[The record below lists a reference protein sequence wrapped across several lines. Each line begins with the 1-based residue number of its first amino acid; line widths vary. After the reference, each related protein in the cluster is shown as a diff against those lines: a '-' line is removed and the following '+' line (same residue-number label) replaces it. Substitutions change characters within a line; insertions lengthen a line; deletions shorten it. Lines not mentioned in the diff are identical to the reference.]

1 MRMLWQDFR
10 FGVRMLRKSSGF
22 TLTVILTLSLG
33 IGLNSAIFSLVSGI
47 LLREPP
53 VRDARRVVAVTLA
66 NPEKGEE
73 RSPAS
78 AREFAALREQGRV
91 FKEIAAAS
99 YQEVVL
105 TGRGEPER
113 VILAQAS
120 QNYFELFGASAQ
132 FGRTFT
138 PDENLAKQK
147 FDAVI
152 SYNLWQG
159 RFGGDSGIIGK
170 TLTLAQQNYTV
181 VGVMPAE
188 FNYAYIPCDVWTPES
203 FVTQSLRPDQRDM
216 RNLNVLARLTDGV
229 SIQDAQ
235 ARTAATIEHLEKNNL
250 VDKGWTPRLI
260 GLREVLVEPNV
271 RTAILFLTGAVGF
284 VLLIA
289 CANVAGL
296 FLARSAARQ
305 NEFAVRAALGA
316 GRWRLMRQLLGEG
329 LLLAVFGGGFGMLL
343 AVIVLKFL
351 RSNLD
356 FDPQTAWLAGK
367 IEINSA
373 VLLFTLAVSCLTVL
387 LFGLMP
393 AVQSSTPDLHT
404 TLKEGARTAS
414 PGARRTRVRSGIV
427 VGQIA
432 LSMILMVSVGESVQL
447 VIMEARARLGFD
459 PQQVLTVPLSLPDS
473 KYSDPAKQADFFRNV
488 VERIQGLPGVQFA
501 GATRELP
508 ESAPDRVPFEVAGHA
523 ALRAED
529 RPLASK
535 YFISPDY
542 FRVMSIPLLRGR
554 QFSLFDGASASSVI
568 IVNQTFV
575 KRFLPA
581 SEPIGTILHTYPGR
595 GGVLDSSEIVGVV
608 GDVIDRVGQ
617 NGDVAQMYVPFL
629 QDPQN
634 AMMVVAS
641 GGDPAA
647 LASAVRDSVW
657 AIDKDQ
663 PIGSINS
670 MKQVL
675 ARKGGGDR
683 LLGGL
688 LGTFTALA
696 LGLAAIGIY
705 GVVSHMVAQRTHE
718 IGVRMALGA
727 EKGSVFR
734 LVVGR
739 GVFLAGIGTALGFV
753 LALPIP
759 RFLASAHPDS
769 WARSLAVLAIAP
781 LLAIAAA
788 LLACYLPARRA
799 MRVNPTVALRC
810 E

>member
-1 MRMLWQDFR
+1 MRLLWQDFR
-10 FGVRMLRKSSGF
+10 FGARMLGKTPGF
-22 TLTVILTLSLG
+22 TFTVIFTLSLG
-33 IGLNSAIFSLVSGI
+33 IGLNSAIFSLVNGI

-53 VRDARRVVAVTLA
+53 VKNAARVVVVTLENA
-66 NPEKGEE
+66 EKGEE

-78 AREFAALREQGRV
+78 ALEFTALREHSQAFQG
-91 FKEIAAAS
+91 IAAAS
-99 YQEVVL
+99 YDELIL

-113 VILAQAS
+113 VTVAQVTP
-120 QNYFELFGASAQ
+120 NYFELFGATAR

-138 PDENLAKQK
+138 PGESAEKQK
-147 FDAVI
+147 FEAVI
-152 SYNLWQG
+152 NYNLWQG
-159 RFGGDSGIIGK
+159 RFGGDSGIIGQ
-170 TLTLAQQNYTV
+170 TVAIAQQNYTV
-181 VGVMPAE
+181 IGVMPAE
-188 FNYAYIPCDVWTPES
+188 FNYAYTPCDVWTPES
-203 FVTQSLRPDQRDM
+203 FVTQSLRLDQRDT
-216 RNLNVLARLTDGV
+216 RNVNVLARLTDGGSV
-229 SIQDAQ
+229 QEAQ
-235 ARTAATIEHLEKNNL
+235 AQTAATIQQLGRDNPA
-250 VDKGWTPRLI
+250 DKGWIPRLI
-260 GLREVLVEPNV
+260 GLREILVEPNV
-271 RTAILFLTGAVGF
+271 RTAVLFLMVVVVF

-296 FLARSAARQ
+296 FMARSVTRQ
-305 NEFAVRAALGA
+305 NEFAVRASLGA
-316 GRWRLMRQLLGEG
+316 GRWRLMQQLLGEG
-329 LLLAVFGGGFGMLL
+329 LLLAAFGGVFGLLL

-356 FDPQTAWLAGK
+356 FDLQTAWLAGK
-367 IEINSA
+367 IEINGA
-373 VLLFTLAVSCLTVL
+373 VLLFTLAVSCLTVV

-404 TLKEGARTAS
+404 ALKEGARTAS
-414 PGARRTRVRSGIV
+414 PGAKRTRIRSAIV

-432 LSMILMVSVGESVQL
+432 FAMVLMVSVGESVQL

-459 PQQVLTVPLSLPDS
+459 PQQVLTVPLSLSGS
-473 KYSDPAKQADFFRNV
+473 KYADPAKQADFFREV
-488 VERIQGLPGVQFA
+488 VEKIQGLPGVQFA
-501 GATRELP
+501 GATKELP
-508 ESAPDRVPFEVAGHA
+508 ESAPERVAFEVGGQP

-554 QFSLFDGASASSVI
+554 QFSLSDRAGASRVT

-575 KRFLPA
+575 KRFLPT
-581 SEPIGTILHTYPGR
+581 SEPIGMIVRTYPAGA
-595 GGVLDSSEIVGVV
+595 GVPDSREIVGVA

-617 NGDVAQMYVPFL
+617 SGDVSQMYVPFL
-629 QDPQN
+629 QDPHN
-634 AMMVVAS
+634 AMVVVIR
-641 GGDPAA
+641 GGDPTA
-647 LASAVRDSVW
+647 LTPAVRESAW

-663 PIGSINS
+663 PIGSINT

-688 LGTFTALA
+688 LGAFTALA

-734 LVVGR
+734 LVVG
-739 GVFLAGIGTALGFV
+739 GGILLAGIGTALGFL

-759 RFLASAHPDS
+759 RILASAHPDS

-781 LLAIAAA
+781 LLVMAAA
-788 LLACYLPARRA
+788 LLACYVPARRA
-799 MRVNPTVALRC
+799 TRVDPTVALRC
-810 E
+810 Q

>member
-10 FGVRMLRKSSGF
+10 FGARMLGKSPGF
-22 TLTVILTLSLG
+22 AFTIIFTLSLG
-33 IGLNSAIFSLVSGI
+33 IGLNSAIFSLVDGI
-47 LLREPP
+47 LLREPA
-53 VRDARRVVAVTLA
+53 VKNAAGVVVVTLEHA
-66 NPEKGEE
+66 EKGEE

-78 AREFAALREQGRV
+78 ALEFAALREPGHV
-91 FKEIAAAS
+91 FQEIAAAS
-99 YQEVVL
+99 YHELVL

-113 VILAQAS
+113 VTVAQVTP
-120 QNYFELFGASAQ
+120 NYFQLLGATAR

-138 PDENLAKQK
+138 PSESVEKQK
-147 FDAVI
+147 FEAVI
-152 SYNLWQG
+152 NYDLWQG
-159 RFGGDSGIIGK
+159 RFGADSAIVGQTVTI
-170 TLTLAQQNYTV
+170 AQQNYTV
-181 VGVMPAE
+181 IGVMPAE
-188 FNYAYIPCDVWTPES
+188 FNYAYTPCDVWTPES
-203 FVTQSLRPDQRDM
+203 FVTQSLRLDQRDT
-216 RNLNVLARLTDGV
+216 RNVNVLARLMDGV
-229 SIQDAQ
+229 SVQEAQ
-235 ARTAATIEHLEKNNL
+235 AQTAATIQQLEQNNPA
-250 VDKGWTPRLI
+250 DKGWIPRLI
-260 GLREVLVEPNV
+260 GLREILVEPNV
-271 RTAILFLTGAVGF
+271 RRAVLFLMVVVVV

-296 FLARSAARQ
+296 FMARSAKRQ
-305 NEFAVRAALGA
+305 NEFAVRASLGA

-329 LLLAVFGGGFGMLL
+329 LLLAVFGGVFGMLL

-367 IEINSA
+367 IEINGT

-404 TLKEGARTAS
+404 ALKEGARTAS
-414 PGARRTRVRSGIV
+414 PGAKRTRIRSALV

-432 LSMILMVSVGESVQL
+432 FAMVLMVSVGESVQL

-459 PQQVLTVPLSLPDS
+459 PQQVLTVPLSLSGP
-473 KYSDPAKQADFFRNV
+473 KYTDPVKQADFFIGV
-488 VERIQGLPGVQFA
+488 VEKIQGLPGVQFA
-501 GATRELP
+501 GVTKELP
-508 ESAPDRVPFEVAGHA
+508 ESAPERVAFEVGGQA

-529 RPLASK
+529 RPLASE

-542 FRVMSIPLLRGR
+542 FRVMSIPLVRGR
-554 QFSLFDGASASSVI
+554 QFALPDRAGALRVT

-575 KRFLPA
+575 KRFLPT
-581 SEPIGTILHTYPGR
+581 SEPIGMILRIYPAG
-595 GGVLDSSEIVGVV
+595 GGVPDSREIVGVV

-617 NGDVAQMYVPFL
+617 SGDVAQMYLSFL

-634 AMMVVAS
+634 AMVVVIR
-641 GGDPAA
+641 GGDPTA
-647 LASAVRDSVW
+647 LTPAVRESAW

-663 PIGSINS
+663 PIASINT

-688 LGTFTALA
+688 LGAFTALA

-734 LVVGR
+734 LVVG
-739 GVFLAGIGTALGFV
+739 GGILLAGIGIALGFL

-759 RFLASAHPDS
+759 RILASVHPDS
-769 WARSLAVLAIAP
+769 WAGSLAILAIAP
-781 LLAIAAA
+781 MLVMATA

-799 MRVNPTVALRC
+799 TFVDPTVALRC

>member
-1 MRMLWQDFR
+1 VSMLWQDLR
-10 FGVRMLRKSSGF
+10 FAARMLRKSPGF
-22 TLTVILTLSLG
+22 TLTVVVTLSLG

-47 LLREPP
+47 LLREP
-53 VRDARRVVAVTLA
+53 RIKNAARVVAVTLENA
-66 NPEKGEE
+66 EKGAE

-78 AREFAALREQGRV
+78 APEFAALREQGRV
-91 FKEIAAAS
+91 FKEIAGAS
-99 YQEVVL
+99 YQDLVL

-113 VILAQAS
+113 ITTAQVS
-120 QNYFELFGASAQ
+120 PNYFDVFEMSAQ

-138 PDENLAKQK
+138 SGETLAEQK

-152 SYNLWQG
+152 SYNLWER
-159 RFGGDSGIIGK
+159 RFSRDSGIVGK
-170 TLTLAQQNYTV
+170 TLTLAQHNYTV
-181 VGVMPAE
+181 IGVMPAE
-188 FNYAYIPCDVWTPES
+188 FNYAYMPCDVWTPES
-203 FVTQSLRPDQRDM
+203 FVTQFLRPDQPEV
-216 RNLNVLARLTDGV
+216 RNLNVLARLADGV
-229 SIQDAQ
+229 SLQEAQ
-235 ARTAATIEHLEKNNL
+235 AQTATIIKQLEQSNL
-250 VDKGWTPRLI
+250 ADKGWIPRLI

-271 RTAILFLTGAVGF
+271 RTAVLFLMGVVGF

-316 GRWRLMRQLLGEG
+316 GRWRLMQHLLGEG
-329 LLLAVFGGGFGMLL
+329 LLLAVFGGAFGMVL
-343 AVIVLKFL
+343 AVVVLKFL
-351 RSNLD
+351 RSHLN

-367 IEINSA
+367 IEINST
-373 VLLFTLAVSCLTVL
+373 VLLFTLAVSCFTVL

-393 AVQSSTPDLHT
+393 AAQSSTPDLHM

-414 PGARRTRVRSGIV
+414 PGVRRTKVRSAIV

-432 LSMILMVSVGESVQL
+432 LAMVLIVSVGESVQL
-447 VIMEARARLGFD
+447 VIMEARARLGFN
-459 PQQVLTVPLSLPDS
+459 PQQVLTVPLSLSGS
-473 KYSDPAKQADFFRNV
+473 KYADPAKQADFFRNV
-488 VERIQGLPGVQFA
+488 VERIQSLPGVESA
-501 GATRELP
+501 GATSVLP
-508 ESAPDRVPFEVAGHA
+508 ESAPDRIPFEVAGQA

-529 RPLASK
+529 RPLASR
-535 YFISPDY
+535 YFVSSNY

-554 QFSLFDGASASSVI
+554 QFELSDRAGASSVV

-581 SEPIGTILHTYPGR
+581 AEPIGTILRAYPAGA
-595 GGVLDSSEIVGVV
+595 GAPDSRQIVGVV

-617 NGDVAQMYVPFL
+617 SGDLSQMYVPFL
-629 QDPQN
+629 QDPQS
-634 AMMVVAS
+634 AMVVVARA
-641 GGDPAA
+641 GDSAA
-647 LASAVRDSVW
+647 LASAVRESVW

-663 PIGSINS
+663 PIGGINT
-670 MKQVL
+670 MKEVL

-688 LGTFTALA
+688 LGVFTALA

-727 EKGSVFR
+727 EKGNVFR
-734 LVVGR
+734 LVVGG
-739 GVFLAGIGTALGFV
+739 GVFLAGIGTVLGFL

-759 RFLASAHPDS
+759 RFLASAHPES

-781 LLAIAAA
+781 LLVIAAA
-788 LLACYLPARRA
+788 LLACYIPARRA
-799 MRVNPTVALRC
+799 MRVDPVVALRC

>member
-1 MRMLWQDFR
+1 MSMLWHDLR
-10 FGVRMLRKSSGF
+10 FGARMLRKSPGF

-53 VRDARRVVAVTLA
+53 VKNAARVVVVTLA
-66 NPEKGEE
+66 NAQKGEE

-78 AREFAALREQGRV
+78 ALEFTALREHDHAFQQ
-91 FKEIAAAS
+91 IAAAS
-99 YQEVVL
+99 YEELVL

-113 VILAQAS
+113 ITTAQVTA
-120 QNYFELFGASAQ
+120 NYFEIFNLSAQ
-132 FGRTFT
+132 LGRTFT
-138 PDENLAKQK
+138 PGENLAKQK
-147 FDAVI
+147 SDAVI

-170 TLTLAQQNYTV
+170 TLTLAHQNYTV
-181 VGVMPAE
+181 IGVMPAE
-188 FNYAYIPCDVWTPES
+188 FNYAYIPCDVWTAES
-203 FVTQSLRPDQRDM
+203 FITQSLRPDQRDL
-216 RNLNVLARLTDGV
+216 RNLNVLARLADGV
-229 SIQDAQ
+229 SIQEAQ
-235 ARTAATIEHLEKNNL
+235 ARTAATIENLEENNL
-250 VDKGWTPRLI
+250 ADKGWAPRLI
-260 GLREVLVEPNV
+260 GLREALVEPNV
-271 RTAILFLTGAVGF
+271 RTAILFLMGVVGF

-296 FLARSAARQ
+296 FLARAAARQ

-316 GRWRLMRQLLGEG
+316 GRWRLMQQLLGEG
-329 LLLAVFGGGFGMLL
+329 LLLAVFGGAFGMLL
-343 AVIVLKFL
+343 AVVVLRFL
-351 RSNLD
+351 RSNLN
-356 FDPQTAWLAGK
+356 FDRQTTWLAGK
-367 IEINSA
+367 IEINGA

-393 AVQSSTPDLHT
+393 AVQSSVPDLQT

-414 PGARRTRVRSGIV
+414 PGARRVRIRSAIV

-432 LSMILMVSVGESVQL
+432 LAMVLVVSVGESVQL
-447 VIMEARARLGFD
+447 VIMEARARLGFN
-459 PQQVLTVPLSLPDS
+459 PQQVVTVSLSLSGS
-473 KYSDPAKQADFFRNV
+473 KYADPAKQADFFSDI

-501 GATRELP
+501 GATKVLP
-508 ESAPDRVPFEVAGHA
+508 ESAPERAPFEVGGWA
-523 ALRAED
+523 ASQAED

-535 YFISPDY
+535 YFISSDY

-554 QFSLFDGASASSVI
+554 QFSPSDRSGTSSVV

-575 KRFLPA
+575 KRFLPTK
-581 SEPIGTILHTYPGR
+581 EPIGTILRTYTD
-595 GGVLDSSEIVGVV
+595 GVSVPDSREIVGVV

-617 NGDVAQMYVPFL
+617 SGDVAQMYVPFL
-629 QDPQN
+629 QEPQI
-634 AMMVVAS
+634 AMVVVARA
-641 GGDPAA
+641 GDPAA
-647 LASAVRDSVW
+647 LTSAVRESVW

-663 PIGSINS
+663 PIGSIKT
-670 MKQVL
+670 MKEVL

-688 LGTFTALA
+688 LGAFTALA

-727 EKGSVFR
+727 EKESVFR
-734 LVVGR
+734 LVVGG
-739 GVFLAGIGTALGFV
+739 GVFLAGIGTALGFL

-759 RFLASAHPDS
+759 RFLAGAHPDS
-769 WARSLAVLAIAP
+769 WGRSLVVLAVAP
-781 LLAIAAA
+781 LLVIAAA
-788 LLACYLPARRA
+788 LLACYIPARRA
-799 MRVNPTVALRC
+799 TRVDPTVALRC
-810 E
+810 K

>member
-1 MRMLWQDFR
+1 VSMLWQDLR
-10 FGVRMLRKSSGF
+10 FAARMLRKSPGF
-22 TLTVILTLSLG
+22 TLTVVVTLSLG

-47 LLREPP
+47 LLREP
-53 VRDARRVVAVTLA
+53 RIKNAARVVAVTLENA
-66 NPEKGEE
+66 EKGAE

-78 AREFAALREQGRV
+78 APEFAALREQCRV
-91 FKEIAAAS
+91 FKEIAGAS
-99 YQEVVL
+99 YQDLVL

-113 VILAQAS
+113 ITTAQVS
-120 QNYFELFGASAQ
+120 PNYFDVFEMSAQ

-138 PDENLAKQK
+138 SGETLAEQK

-152 SYNLWQG
+152 SYNLWER
-159 RFGGDSGIIGK
+159 RFSRDSGIVGK
-170 TLTLAQQNYTV
+170 TLTLAQHNYTV
-181 VGVMPAE
+181 IGVMPAE
-188 FNYAYIPCDVWTPES
+188 FNYAYMPCDVWTPES
-203 FVTQSLRPDQRDM
+203 FVTQFLRPDQPEV
-216 RNLNVLARLTDGV
+216 RNLNVSARLADGV
-229 SIQDAQ
+229 SLQEAQ
-235 ARTAATIEHLEKNNL
+235 AQTATIIKQLEQSNL
-250 VDKGWTPRLI
+250 ADKGWIPRLI

-271 RTAILFLTGAVGF
+271 RTAVLFLMGVVGF

-316 GRWRLMRQLLGEG
+316 GRWRLMQHLLGEG
-329 LLLAVFGGGFGMLL
+329 LLLAVFGGAFGMVL
-343 AVIVLKFL
+343 AVVVLKFL
-351 RSNLD
+351 RSHLN

-367 IEINSA
+367 IEINST
-373 VLLFTLAVSCLTVL
+373 VLLFTLAVSCFTVL

-393 AVQSSTPDLHT
+393 AAQSSTPDLHM

-414 PGARRTRVRSGIV
+414 PGVRRTKVRSAIV

-432 LSMILMVSVGESVQL
+432 LAMVLIVSVGESVQL
-447 VIMEARARLGFD
+447 VIMEARARLGFN
-459 PQQVLTVPLSLPDS
+459 PQQVLTVPLSLSGS
-473 KYSDPAKQADFFRNV
+473 KYADPAKQADFFRNV
-488 VERIQGLPGVQFA
+488 VERIQSLPGVESA
-501 GATRELP
+501 GATSVLP
-508 ESAPDRVPFEVAGHA
+508 ESAPDRIPFEVAGQA

-529 RPLASK
+529 RPLASR
-535 YFISPDY
+535 YFVSSNY

-554 QFSLFDGASASSVI
+554 QFELSDRAGASSVV

-581 SEPIGTILHTYPGR
+581 AEPIGTILRAYPAGA
-595 GGVLDSSEIVGVV
+595 GAPDSRQIVGVV

-617 NGDVAQMYVPFL
+617 SGDLSQMYVPFL
-629 QDPQN
+629 QDPQS
-634 AMMVVAS
+634 AMVVVARA
-641 GGDPAA
+641 GDSAA
-647 LASAVRDSVW
+647 LASAVRESVW

-663 PIGSINS
+663 PIGGINT
-670 MKQVL
+670 MKEVL

-688 LGTFTALA
+688 LGVFTALA

-718 IGVRMALGA
+718 IGVRIALGA
-727 EKGSVFR
+727 EKGNVFR
-734 LVVGR
+734 LVVGG
-739 GVFLAGIGTALGFV
+739 GVFLAGIGTVLGFL

-759 RFLASAHPDS
+759 RFLASAHPES

-781 LLAIAAA
+781 LLVIAAA
-788 LLACYLPARRA
+788 LLACYIPARRA
-799 MRVNPTVALRC
+799 MRVDPVVALRC

>member
-1 MRMLWQDFR
+1 VSMLWQDLR
-10 FGVRMLRKSSGF
+10 FAARMLRKSPGF
-22 TLTVILTLSLG
+22 TLTVVVTLSLG

-47 LLREPP
+47 LLREP
-53 VRDARRVVAVTLA
+53 RIKNAARVVAVTLENA
-66 NPEKGEE
+66 EKGAE

-78 AREFAALREQGRV
+78 APEFAALREQGRV
-91 FKEIAAAS
+91 FKEIAGAS
-99 YQEVVL
+99 YQDLVL

-113 VILAQAS
+113 ITTAQVS
-120 QNYFELFGASAQ
+120 PNYFDVFEMSAQ

-138 PDENLAKQK
+138 SGETLAEQK

-152 SYNLWQG
+152 SYNLWER
-159 RFGGDSGIIGK
+159 RFSRDSGIVGK
-170 TLTLAQQNYTV
+170 TLTLAQHNYTV
-181 VGVMPAE
+181 IGVMPAE
-188 FNYAYIPCDVWTPES
+188 FNYAYMPCDVWTPES
-203 FVTQSLRPDQRDM
+203 FVTQFLRPDQPEV
-216 RNLNVLARLTDGV
+216 RNLNVSARLADGV
-229 SIQDAQ
+229 SLQEAQ
-235 ARTAATIEHLEKNNL
+235 AQTATIIKQLEQSNL
-250 VDKGWTPRLI
+250 ADKGWIPRLI

-271 RTAILFLTGAVGF
+271 RTAVLFLMGVVGF

-316 GRWRLMRQLLGEG
+316 GRWRLMQHLLGEG
-329 LLLAVFGGGFGMLL
+329 LLLAVFGGAFGMVL
-343 AVIVLKFL
+343 AVVVLKFL
-351 RSNLD
+351 RSHLN

-367 IEINSA
+367 IEINST
-373 VLLFTLAVSCLTVL
+373 VLLFTLAVSCFTVL

-393 AVQSSTPDLHT
+393 AAQSSTPDLHM

-414 PGARRTRVRSGIV
+414 PGVRRTKVRSAIV

-432 LSMILMVSVGESVQL
+432 LAMVLIVSVGESVQL
-447 VIMEARARLGFD
+447 VIMEARARLGFN
-459 PQQVLTVPLSLPDS
+459 PQQVLTVPLSLSGS
-473 KYSDPAKQADFFRNV
+473 KYADPAKQADFFRNV
-488 VERIQGLPGVQFA
+488 VERIQSLPGVESA
-501 GATRELP
+501 GATSVLP
-508 ESAPDRVPFEVAGHA
+508 ESAPDRIPFEVAGQA

-529 RPLASK
+529 RPLASR
-535 YFISPDY
+535 YFVSSNY

-554 QFSLFDGASASSVI
+554 QFELSDRAGASSVV

-581 SEPIGTILHTYPGR
+581 AEPIGTILRAYPAGA
-595 GGVLDSSEIVGVV
+595 GAPDSRQIVGVV

-617 NGDVAQMYVPFL
+617 SGDLSQMYVPFL
-629 QDPQN
+629 QDPQS
-634 AMMVVAS
+634 AMVVVARA
-641 GGDPAA
+641 GDSAA
-647 LASAVRDSVW
+647 LASAVRESVW

-663 PIGSINS
+663 PIGGINT
-670 MKQVL
+670 MKEVL

-688 LGTFTALA
+688 LGVFTALA

-727 EKGSVFR
+727 EKGNVFR
-734 LVVGR
+734 LVVGG
-739 GVFLAGIGTALGFV
+739 GVFLAGIGTVLGFL

-759 RFLASAHPDS
+759 RFLASAHPES

-781 LLAIAAA
+781 LLVIAAA
-788 LLACYLPARRA
+788 LLACYIPARRA
-799 MRVNPTVALRC
+799 MRVDPVVALRC